1 MAKMLLEWLKRW
13 RCLDCGYVTFN
24 KPKGNDCYNCSYTM
38 TYEEL
43 AGMDIEDTKTPKGRV
58 MKAYKRR
65 ELKDGNKRSRNKGK
79 KIVPAKV
86 SSATAS
92 H

>member
-1 MAKMLLEWLKRW
+1 MTKMLLEWLKRW
-13 RCLDCGYVTFN
+13 RCMTCRYITFV
-24 KPKGNDCYNCSYTM
+24 KPSGNDCPSCSHTVS
-38 TYEEL
+38 YEEL
-43 AGMDIEDTKTPKGRV
+43 AGIDEDDPIVKKRKT
-58 MKAYKRR
+58 YKRR
-65 ELKDGNKRSRNKGK
+65 EKHGNKRSRNKGK